1 MAKSWTAAEAVGI
14 LVKGEDKAAIQD
26 IGRRFPL
33 FATAASRGQE
43 GLVRII
49 ESLPELIT
57 ARKVEGVFKEG
68 IEETD
73 EEEDKP
79 VQKKEAPVKKGK
91 GKGKKKAKPEPVE
104 DEDED
109 EDEEWDEEDDEEV
122 EEKPKKAK
130 PKTKSKGAGQPSTKG
145 KSKRKPKPKP
155 DPEEDDEDD
164 EDWDLG

>member
-1 MAKSWTAAEAVGI
+1 MAKNWTAAEAVGV

-33 FATAASRGQE
+33 FATAASRGQV
-43 GLVRII
+43 GLVEII

-57 ARKVEGVFKEG
+57 TRKVEGIFKEG

-79 VQKKEAPVKKGK
+79 VQKKEAPVKKSK

-104 DEDED
+104 DEDE
-109 EDEEWDEEDDEEV
+109 EEEEEWDEEEEEV
-122 EEKPKKAK
+122 EEKPKKTK
-130 PKTKSKGAGQPSTKG
+130 PKTKSKGAGKPSSKG
-145 KSKRKPKPKP
+145 KSKKKPKP
-155 DPEEDDEDD
+155 DTEEDDEDD
-164 EDWDLG
+164 EDWDL